1 MRREDWSAIAHRDL
15 EPMGPYDMGHVDL
28 ALDRLDGL
36 DGRRVIDLGCGT
48 GSVLAHLAGGSGMT
62 GVGVDIRPIA
72 RKIGG
77 IELVKADAGTFEP
90 PGEAFDLALS
100 IGSVVGPERL
110 AGVVRLAAE

>member
-48 GSVLAHLAGGSGMT
+48 GSVLAHLAGGSGM
-62 GVGVDIRPIA
+62 
-72 RKIGG
+72 
-77 IELVKADAGTFEP
+77 KADAGTFEP